1 VNKRKRER
9 IEQKIAE
16 RQTKARSDS
25 EYRQGRIKVLWE
37 LDEKKL
43 KPSKTSVQKE
53 LKRQKLK
60 KLLHSF
66 RDLPSNDELS
76 LDELV
81 ELVALQDQEIEYLEQ
96 FRRKLER
103 INAYDPEQLAFLDS
117 QSLFAELRPYL
128 ESLRSKEKPKQAWEH
143 KRRRY
148 KLPSGVGLI
157 EYQFGGAAE
166 AERRKQP
173 LAVYSLPCE
182 PTCLDDIFAAGEV
195 RMRSEGHKAGLEE
208 LFGMDSKRF
217 GRGLPS
223 IKKGREVWYDY
234 HAVVKI
240 MHRLLSETQPTSKAP
255 KRGKA
260 LGLWLND
267 RSEGMLGPNG
277 IVARRVLTEIAAR
290 SDRLAVSDD
299 IRDAFT
305 AVVFH
310 HIAELMELQLPED
323 LKNWIAPLVRRH
335 LG

>member
-1 VNKRKRER
+1 VNKKKWDRTER
-9 IEQKIAE
+9 KIAK
-16 RQTKARSDS
+16 RKAKERSDS
-25 EYRQGRIKVLWE
+25 EYRQERIKVLWD
-37 LDEKKL
+37 LAEKKL
-43 KPSKTSVQKE
+43 KPSKTSELKE
-53 LKRQKLK
+53 LKREKLK
-60 KLLHSF
+60 KLLRSF
-66 RDLPSNDELS
+66 SDVPNDDELIS
-76 LDELV
+76 LV
-81 ELVALQDQEIEYLEQ
+81 ELVGLQDQEIEYLEQ
-96 FRRKLER
+96 FRRDWQR
-103 INAYDPEQLAFLDS
+103 INDYDPEQLAFLDS
-117 QSLFAELRPYL
+117 QSLFAQLRPYL
-128 ESLRSKEKPKQAWEH
+128 ESLRSKEKPKQAWEY

-157 EYQFGGAAE
+157 EYQFGGGAE
-166 AERRKQP
+166 AGRQKQP
-173 LAVYSLPCE
+173 LAVYGLPYE

-260 LGLWLND
+260 LRLWLSD

-290 SDRLAVSDD
+290 SDRLAVSAD

-305 AVVFH
+305 AVVCFH
-310 HIAELMELQLPED
+310 ITQLMELQLPED
-323 LKNWIAPLVRRH
+323 LKSWIAPLVRRH